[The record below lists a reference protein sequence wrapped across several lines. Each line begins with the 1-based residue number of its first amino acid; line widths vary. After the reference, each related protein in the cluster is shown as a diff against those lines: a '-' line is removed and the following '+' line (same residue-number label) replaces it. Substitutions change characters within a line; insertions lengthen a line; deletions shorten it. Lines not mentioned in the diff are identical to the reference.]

1 MSRRW
6 SPRGFSGSLSRAP
19 MYAAAGTL
27 PVRRATTGSA
37 MLNVS
42 GQFGSA
48 IGVYVLVAL
57 TANHTPFR
65 GFDHVWI
72 VQARLGLAA
81 AAVLL
86 TRSRHRTADLTANHP
101 QPKGAR

>member
-1 MSRRW
+1 MLNV
-6 SPRGFSGSLSRAP
+6 SGQFGSAMLNVSGQFGSA
-19 MYAAAGTL
+19 MLNVSGQF
-27 PVRRATTGSA
+27 GSA

>member
-1 MSRRW
+1 MLNV
-6 SPRGFSGSLSRAP
+6 SGQFGSAMLNVS
-19 MYAAAGTL
+19 GQF
-27 PVRRATTGSA
+27 GSA

-57 TANHTPFR
+57 TANHTPLR